1 MCSMMTNH
9 SKSWL
14 LLFCHFVML
23 LYHLRQ
29 WTMDSVWST
38 KCLRCP
44 WSMILLILMLLQFNL
59 LILGSV
65 RFIAFSLW
73 CHHSPQTKAGTV
85 WCVGVICGD
94 ARFINHVISSN
105 DETYFH
111 HANLINHV
119 FLTNDQTYV
128 HHHTNRPQCWNENCP
143 FCWKRTTRGSA
154 KVFLQLPG
162 SNDKNHWLQLLNWG
176 IATSPDWII
185 SVFLDSSDSYF
196 QVDIF
201 GFWG

>member
-9 SKSWL
+9 TQSWL

-23 LYHLRQ
+23 LYYLRQ

-38 KCLRCP
+38 KYFRCP

-94 ARFINHVISSN
+94 ARFINHFISSN
-105 DETYFH
+105 AKAYFH
-111 HANLINHV
+111 HANLINRV
-119 FLTNDQTYV
+119 ILSNDETHFHIMQIV
-128 HHHTNRPQCWNENCP
+128 PSAGMKIAPSAESEPLVAAQKFSCSCREVMI
-143 FCWKRTTRGSA
+143 RTTGCN
-154 KVFLQLPG
+154 F
-162 SNDKNHWLQLLNWG
+162 
-176 IATSPDWII
+176 
-185 SVFLDSSDSYF
+185 
-196 QVDIF
+196 
-201 GFWG
+201 